1 MYKIPSTLGD
11 DIRYIGNVI
20 SDFKANNIPAGQFKA
35 VRVPMGLYEQR
46 ENGTYMLRIRCSGGF
61 IRPEQLAKV
70 CEVGDQFKASHIHIT
85 SRQEIQLHFLPL
97 DDAPAAMQAL
107 STVELGTKGG
117 GGNTIRNM
125 LVDVEAGINEE
136 EVFDPYPY
144 AVALT
149 NRLIAEND
157 SFTMP
162 RKLKIAFAISEAK
175 AGYALINDL
184 GFIPKIEGGKKGF
197 KVYLGGSVASN
208 PHTGWLLF
216 DFIEEKNIVRVAE
229 AAKRF
234 FSANGNR
241 KNKHK
246 ARIRHIFYKLGE
258 NETVKLFKQYYEE
271 ALADSS
277 LDLQLPNLDFTYTT
291 PSQPAIKD
299 KSFAFK
305 LWKARYANEQK
316 QDGLFAVIVPFSHG
330 NAETKVFARIA
341 QFAGQFGNN
350 VLRFT
355 TRQNLQLRNI
365 PEAYLTNV
373 YALLKELHFD
383 IDHPFLA
390 NNIISCTGA
399 DTCRLGICFSKG
411 LQEAIRKR
419 LLASNLDLD
428 ILNEVQINISGCT
441 NSCGQQIWS
450 DLGFSGRVIRNEN
463 IAPAYTVYLKT
474 KGDRELSEPVGA
486 IAAYKAPEFA
496 ENILRKYIAAKSQY
510 ASFGEWAKA
519 EGADYARQQLKNSDN
534 IPSFEDD
541 KNYYFDWGAK
551 EVFSYA
557 SRGQAE
563 CSAGLFDMIDLDK
576 SAIEESYKELEKGDA
591 TQTEALLAKIV
602 FSSARMLLITR
613 GEEPRTNDQTF
624 DLFSKLFI
632 GQNLVDARYQKVIDL
647 AKAALPLKGNEDD
660 IKGLSNA
667 VITLYQ
673 GMDDSLQF
681 KAAPA
686 QAVASPSNQSI
697 VAPAH
702 KEEKKDEAP
711 VNDNVTVKDLR
722 GVACP
727 MNFVKTKM
735 ALANLQKGDLLEV
748 WLDDGQPIANVPGS
762 VRNEGHNV
770 LKTDQTADGYWKVLI
785 EKQG

>member
-1 MYKIPSTLGD
+1 MYKLPSTLGD
-11 DIRYIGNVI
+11 DIRYIGNII

-97 DDAPAAMQAL
+97 DDAPAAMEAL

-125 LVDVEAGINEE
+125 LVDIEAGINEA

-162 RKLKIAFAISEAK
+162 RKLKIAFAISEEK

-184 GFIPKIEGGKKGF
+184 GFIPKIQDGKKGF

-216 DFIEEKNIVRVAE
+216 DFVEEKNIVRVAE

-258 NETVKLFKQYYEE
+258 EETVKLFKQYYDE
-271 ALADSS
+271 ALNDAS
-277 LDLQLPNLDFTYTT
+277 LDLELPNLDFKYTVPTT
-291 PSQPAIKD
+291 PALKD
-299 KSFAFK
+299 KSLAFK
-305 LWKARYANEQK
+305 LWKARYTNEQK
-316 QDGLFAVIVPFSHG
+316 QDGLFSLIIPFSHG
-330 NAETKVFARIA
+330 NAPTKVFASIA
-341 QFAGQFGNN
+341 QFASQFGNN

-365 PEAYLTNV
+365 PEAYLANV
-373 YALLKELHFD
+373 YALLKELEFD

-428 ILNEVQINISGCT
+428 VLNEVQINISGCT

-450 DLGFSGRVIRNEN
+450 DLGFSGRVIRNGN

-474 KGDRELSEPVGA
+474 KGDKELSEPVGA

-496 ENILRKYIAAKSQY
+496 EDLLRRYLAVKNNYT
-510 ASFGEWAKA
+510 SFGEWAKA
-519 EGADYARQQLKNSDN
+519 EGADYARQALKNSDN
-534 IPSFEDD
+534 IPSFEED

-576 SAIEESYKELEKGDA
+576 SAIEEGYKELETAADEKK
-591 TQTEALLAKIV
+591 EALLAKIV
-602 FSSARMLLITR
+602 FSAARMLLITR
-613 GEEPRTNDQTF
+613 GEEPRTSEQVF
-624 DLFSKLFI
+624 YLFSKLFI
-632 GQNLVDARYQKVIDL
+632 EQNLVDAKYQYVINK
-647 AKAALPLKGNEDD
+647 AKLSQPLKGSEAD
-660 IKGLSNA
+660 IKGLSDA
-667 VITLYQ
+667 VIALYST
-673 GMDDSLQF
+673 MDDSLQF
-681 KAAPA
+681 KVPAGASQAAPA
-686 QAVASPSNQSI
+686 PSE
-697 VAPAH
+697 APAV
-702 KEEKKDEAP
+702 KEEKKEEAAP
-711 VNDNVTVKDLR
+711 VAENVTVKDLR